1 VPTEWAII
9 ADDLTGAADA
19 TGRYG
24 AIYSSAVVLDLD
36 ATWPNVDILAID
48 TESRHLSEEHA
59 AALVSSVARRSI
71 GEGRRVFKKVDSL
84 LRGNIGAEIGAAF
97 AELTLEQHGLALV
110 APAFPATGRTTVHG
124 IVHVDGVPR
133 VSGRFRGDVA
143 QPLTAAGLRTAR
155 VLATPGRTPQALAR
169 HLTQLQSRGLDAIV
183 LDAACD
189 EDLETV
195 ARAAELLEFPV
206 LLAGSGGLAA
216 HIAPIQRGAVH
227 RPLDRNIAR
236 ALIVVG
242 SFSDLARSQLQELIG
257 TGAQHV
263 QLSSGESLD
272 SGAQAQPV
280 QAQPV
285 QGGRDVVLTPDL
297 TRAVDT
303 ANAGRVAASLAAAAA
318 AIIDRYDLLVL
329 TGGETAHA
337 VMDALGVSCMSV
349 LGELEPGVILSRLPG
364 DMPLVVTKAGTF
376 GDSGTLVRTIALLK
390 ATTRKASITP

>member
-1 VPTEWAII
+1 
-9 ADDLTGAADA
+9 
-19 TGRYG
+19 
-24 AIYSSAVVLDLD
+24 
-36 ATWPNVDILAID
+36 
-48 TESRHLSEEHA
+48 
-59 AALVSSVARRSI
+59 
-71 GEGRRVFKKVDSL
+71 
-84 LRGNIGAEIGAAF
+84 
-97 AELTLEQHGLALV
+97 
-110 APAFPATGRTTVHG
+110 
-124 IVHVDGVPR
+124 
-133 VSGRFRGDVA
+133 
-143 QPLTAAGLRTAR
+143 
-155 VLATPGRTPQALAR
+155 
-169 HLTQLQSRGLDAIV
+169 
-183 LDAACD
+183 
-189 EDLETV
+189 
-195 ARAAELLEFPV
+195 
-206 LLAGSGGLAA
+206 
-216 HIAPIQRGAVH
+216 
-227 RPLDRNIAR
+227 
-236 ALIVVG
+236 VVG

-272 SGAQAQPV
+272 SGVQAQPV